1 MGMSIPVTALDKDN
15 LAAKYIKL
23 VNCNGYCGEIVMR
36 KVAILCAFDSVPVK
50 GRAGSDV
57 FPEFAQDGVRT

>member
-1 MGMSIPVTALDKDN
+1 MPVTALDKDK

-23 VNCNGYCGEIVMR
+23 VNCNGYCGEVVMR
-36 KVAILCAFDSVPVK
+36 KVAILCAFDSVSVK

-57 FPEFAQDGVRT
+57 FPEFA